1 MKIDR
6 VDHLVI
12 NARDVE
18 QTCEFYQRVLGM
30 EVRAFPPK
38 YGKIKALHFGSQ
50 KFHVH
55 QSGEEPYLVAGHVQ
69 PGSQDFCLISSD
81 PMDGILSHLAACG
94 VEIVEGP
101 IKREGAVGPINSVY
115 FRDPDGNLVEV
126 SNELY

>member
-6 VDHLVI
+6 MDHFVI
-12 NARDVE
+12 NAHDVE
-18 QTCEFYQRVLGM
+18 ATCAFYERVLGM
-30 EVRAFPPK
+30 EVRSFPPK

-55 QSGEEPYLVAGHVQ
+55 QNGEEPYLVAGTPQ
-69 PGSQDFCLISSD
+69 PGSADFCLITSV
-81 PMDGILSHLAACG
+81 PLEQVIAHLGACD

-101 IKREGAVGPINSVY
+101 VKREGAVGLINSVY

-126 SNELY
+126 SNTLD